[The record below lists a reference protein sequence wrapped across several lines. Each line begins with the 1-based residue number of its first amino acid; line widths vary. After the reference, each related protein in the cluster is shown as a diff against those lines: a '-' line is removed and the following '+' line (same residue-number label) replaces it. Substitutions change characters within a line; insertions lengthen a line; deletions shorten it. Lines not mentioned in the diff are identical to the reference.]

1 MPAEPG
7 TGRQRRISLLA
18 EGSRWIDAE
27 LRTDGALV
35 IDGQDL
41 DPPVGLGGGEYEWA
55 ITVRPG
61 DVPTVV
67 RALGGQSG
75 DDVLDL
81 LASHRDEVVGAG
93 ELTWLHGI
101 GLQPAFW
108 SRIGD

>member
-7 TGRQRRISLLA
+7 TGQQRQVSLLA
-18 EGSRWIDAE
+18 EGRRWIGAE
-27 LRTDGALV
+27 LRADGTLV
-35 IDGQDL
+35 IEGQDL
-41 DPPVGLGGGEYEWA
+41 DPPAGLGGGEYEWT

-81 LASHRDEVVGAG
+81 LSRHRDEVVGTG

-101 GLQPAFW
+101 GLHPDFW